1 MLTTIEIVRERQ
13 NTQQTIYRAIKG
25 KQQATGLT
33 PGQALDILEGML
45 STTEPDKGTSTLVI
59 LQRFGPDD
67 FFSAMQQA
75 RLEEPMAPFREGSES
90 GKSLTPEEKQELM
103 QLADAEWQ
111 AAIDRAAA
119 ILKQTADSSS

>member
-13 NTQQTIYRAIKG
+13 NTQQTVYRAIKG
-25 KQQATGLT
+25 EQQATGLT

-45 STTEPDKGTSTLVI
+45 ATKELDKGTSTLII

-67 FFSAMQQA
+67 FFTAGQQA
-75 RLEEPMAPFREGSES
+75 RLEELMAHFREESQS
-90 GKSLTPEEKQELM
+90 GKSPTPEERQELM
-103 QLADAEWQ
+103 QLVDAEWQ

-119 ILKQTADSSS
+119 IIKQTVDSSS

>member
-25 KQQATGLT
+25 DRQATGLT

-45 STTEPDKGTSTLVI
+45 STKSQDETASTLII
-59 LQRFGPDD
+59 LQRFGPDE
-67 FFSAMQQA
+67 FFTATQQT
-75 RLEEPMAPFREGSES
+75 RLEGLMARFREANES

-103 QLADAEWQ
+103 QLIDAEWQ
-111 AAIDRAAA
+111 ASIDRAAA
-119 ILKQTADSSS
+119 ILEQTTKHSS